1 MDKAKKSK
9 IIALEEHYWDPEVRA
24 ALGPDDGMQP
34 TKQLFDVGEER
45 IRAMDDAGIDLQV
58 LSMGAPATQAF
69 DAKSSVPIAK
79 KANDTLK
86 GIINTH
92 PERYA
97 GFATLPTAAPEA
109 AADELERSVK
119 ELGLK
124 GAMLHGMSEGE
135 KFLDLKEFWPIYERA
150 AELDVPIYL
159 HPGRPHPA
167 IIGNYLKD
175 YLKDFPAFIHAGWG
189 FSCRLGFFM

>member
-135 KFLDLKEFWPIYERA
+135 KFLDLKESPQHFVI
-150 AELDVPIYL
+150 
-159 HPGRPHPA
+159 
-167 IIGNYLKD
+167 
-175 YLKDFPAFIHAGWG
+175 
-189 FSCRLGFFM
+189 